1 MQVRDIDAKVA
12 AIGLEE
18 AKKIG
23 LDLSGNSSV
32 SINGSVVD
40 VEFIDE
46 LSNDWRLPKIYLKAQ
61 AYLTTLKEPKL
72 KSYVRLIS
80 NKFENFKRISSLTE
94 VEELAYSK
102 VAKFCDENN
111 FGLNESIDEIIYGKT
126 QSLKNIDIN
135 DLINELN
142 KKVEAYNNNVTE
154 YQELC
159 SNNEEDNELIADAL
173 AKCKISI
180 ILVYRDFSLI
190 QSMIE
195 NSPFQSYN
203 YNVYDNCPF
212 CHNETSSIDKNKL
225 IYIDG
230 NNVYY
235 RRPGVD
241 PSEYTKDDIIYVLS
255 DEEIAEMFGDYE
267 STEEEE
273 VEEVVEVVEKVEKP
287 EENKKV
293 EVKESKEI
301 IEKPVDVNNSE
312 AKTEEEVEE
321 VFVKPEEIDSEEE
334 VIEEVEEKPSFFGK
348 LFGKKKHEEELVE
361 EEPTTYEEAEYE
373 AEEFVEEEPT
383 TYEEPEYEVEEEFV
397 EEEPTTYEEPEY
409 DEQVDIPNYSEED
422 ESLLENSNDY
432 EYSNYDADSEYNNI
446 KEPTTEFEKSLFYS
460 NENTPVVVNFISS
473 QQENIIKK
481 STIVEWVDN
490 EIRSETIRL
499 TDVDNS
505 VISDTLKIND
515 AIDSSKQYTHGFEFE
530 NITKHFIDGL
540 EDDNGNTRVVIN
552 DKHGNTISLT
562 ELFDNEKEESS
573 K

>member
-40 VEFIDE
+40 IEFIDE

-111 FGLNESIDEIIYGKT
+111 FGLHETIDEVIYGKT

-190 QSMIE
+190 QAVIE

-212 CHNETSSIDKNKL
+212 CHNETSCIDKNKL

-230 NNVYY
+230 NKVYY

-255 DEEIAEMFGDYE
+255 DEEIAEMFGDNE
-267 STEEEE
+267 STEE
-273 VEEVVEVVEKVEKP
+273 VEEVVEKVEKT

-334 VIEEVEEKPSFFGK
+334 VIEDVEEKQSFFGK
-348 LFGKKKHEEELVE
+348 LFGKKKHEEEPTEEEITIDEEPEYEAEEELVE
-361 EEPTTYEEAEYE
+361 EEPA
-373 AEEFVEEEPT
+373 
-383 TYEEPEYEVEEEFV
+383 TYEEPEYEVEEELV
-397 EEEPTTYEEPEY
+397 EEEPTYDEPEY

-422 ESLLENSNDY
+422 ESLLENSYDN

-446 KEPTTEFEKSLFYS
+446 KEPTTEFEKLLFYS

>member
-40 VEFIDE
+40 IEFIDE

-111 FGLNESIDEIIYGKT
+111 FGLNETIDEIIYGKT

-142 KKVEAYNNNVTE
+142 KKVEVYNNNVTE

-190 QSMIE
+190 QAVIE

-230 NNVYY
+230 NKVYY

-267 STEEEE
+267 STEEE
-273 VEEVVEVVEKVEKP
+273 VEEVVEKVEKP

-321 VFVKPEEIDSEEE
+321 VFVKPKEIDSEEE
-334 VIEEVEEKPSFFGK
+334 VIEDVEEKQSFFGK
-348 LFGKKKHEEELVE
+348 LFGKKKHEEEPTE
-361 EEPTTYEEAEYE
+361 EESTID
-373 AEEFVEEEPT
+373 
-383 TYEEPEYEVEEEFV
+383 EEPEYEVEEELVEEEPTYDEPEYEVEEEEFV
-397 EEEPTTYEEPEY
+397 EEEPTYDEPEY

-446 KEPTTEFEKSLFYS
+446 KEPTTEFEKLLFYS

>member
-40 VEFIDE
+40 IEFIDE

-111 FGLNESIDEIIYGKT
+111 FGLNETIDEIIYGKT

-142 KKVEAYNNNVTE
+142 KKVEVYNNNVNE
-154 YQELC
+154 YQELL

-190 QSMIE
+190 QAVIE

-212 CHNETSSIDKNKL
+212 CHNETSFIDKNKL

-255 DEEIAEMFGDYE
+255 DEEIAEMFGDNE
-267 STEEEE
+267 STEEE
-273 VEEVVEVVEKVEKP
+273 VEEVVEKVEKT

-301 IEKPVDVNNSE
+301 IEKPVDVNNPETE
-312 AKTEEEVEE
+312 AKEEVEE

-334 VIEEVEEKPSFFGK
+334 VIEDVEEKQSFFGK

-361 EEPTTYEEAEYE
+361 EEPTTDEESEYE
-373 AEEFVEEEPT
+373 VEEELVEEEPT

-397 EEEPTTYEEPEY
+397 EEEPTTYDEPEY